1 MRPVAHRV
9 SAATVIA
16 LACALAAQ
24 AAAAADSHPCA
35 AKADPSERLACY
47 DKAFPPGPGARYG
60 NVGMTDAEREAQRQQ
75 ALKDFGLNNQQ
86 KEERQPEAERP
97 FRPDRIEAGV
107 TKVSYR
113 ASGERVISLDNG
125 QVWLITE
132 VTEKGWIKP
141 GDHISVRTA
150 LMGTYMLD
158 TGRVQLR
165 ARRLQ

>member
-1 MRPVAHRV
+1 M
-9 SAATVIA
+9 
-16 LACALAAQ
+16 
-24 AAAAADSHPCA
+24 
-35 AKADPSERLACY
+35 
-47 DKAFPPGPGARYG
+47 
-60 NVGMTDAEREAQRQQ
+60 
-75 ALKDFGLNNQQ
+75 
-86 KEERQPEAERP
+86 
-97 FRPDRIEAGV
+97 